1 MQQILA
7 LMTGNVDSSGL
18 SAALGDGTYRFL
30 APNVL
35 VANGDQTVCAALKA
49 LSCVQAV
56 LSDDDAKTAT
66 QATDMTTLDVSGMAS
81 MVSTALGVQQSLDEA
96 TSMAVAGWMFGA
108 SDQYA
113 SWKSDRP
120 RDGEAWDM
128 DGGCM
133 PVDDAPANVS

>member
-1 MQQILA
+1 
-7 LMTGNVDSSGL
+7 
-18 SAALGDGTYRFL
+18 
-30 APNVL
+30 
-35 VANGDQTVCAALKA
+35 
-49 LSCVQAV
+49 VQAV